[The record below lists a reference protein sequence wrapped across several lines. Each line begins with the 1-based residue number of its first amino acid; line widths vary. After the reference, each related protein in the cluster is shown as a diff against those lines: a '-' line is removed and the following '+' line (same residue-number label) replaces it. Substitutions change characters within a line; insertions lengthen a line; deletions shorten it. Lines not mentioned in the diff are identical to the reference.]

1 MEARR
6 KGVIILIII
15 LILLIGFVKGY
26 SEKGVSGCTEMWCA
40 PPLEVGTERIS
51 CNSCFLED
59 PLFSLGFFKVLKT
72 CNGREYLIFND
83 GNYIDREVEV
93 DFTSCKYSFS

>member
-1 MEARR
+1 MEAWK
-6 KGVIILIII
+6 KGVTILIIF
-15 LILLIGFVKGY
+15 LILFIGFLKGY
-26 SEKGVSGCTEMWCA
+26 SEKGVAGCTEMWCN
-40 PPLEVGTERIS
+40 PSIGVGTERIS

-59 PLFSLGFFKVLKT
+59 SLFSLGFFKVVKT

-83 GNYIDREVEV
+83 GEYIDREVEV

>member
-1 MEARR
+1 MEARG

-15 LILLIGFVKGY
+15 FLLFIGFLKGY
-26 SEKGVSGCTEMWCA
+26 SEKGVSGCTKMWCN

-51 CNSCFLED
+51 CNSCFLAD
-59 PLFSLGFFKVLKT
+59 PIFSLGFFKVMKT
-72 CNGREYLIFND
+72 CNGKEYLIFND